1 MRREATRSS
10 FQTVGVPTSFLV
22 KNLRPSLFWVG
33 GEAVG
38 ISERISYIRN
48 SYYSQATF
56 SLRVLSELRQSLN
69 PSFLKQ
75 KSPDFV

>member
-1 MRREATRSS
+1 M
-10 FQTVGVPTSFLV
+10 
-22 KNLRPSLFWVG
+22 
-33 GEAVG
+33 G